1 MNSWEGQE
9 RNGTVF
15 TYANTAAEETR
26 RSITSN
32 TLIAYEC
39 HCVTLQNYILV

>member
-1 MNSWEGQE
+1 MNWEGQE

-15 TYANTAAEETR
+15 AYANTAAEETR

-32 TLIAYEC
+32 KFIACESW
-39 HCVTLQNYILV
+39 CVDLQNFVLV